1 MKKKYQV
8 FVSSTYEDL
17 QEERKAVSQTLL
29 EFGCIPAGMEL
40 FPASNKKSWDII
52 KKVIDD
58 SDYYLLIIGC
68 RYGSTRNIRKKVL
81 SYTEMEYNYAQK
93 IHKPIIAFISSNDI
107 KKMPFEKVD
116 SDLDNR
122 ARLELFKEKVKS
134 SSRNVAFWSDTGSL
148 VSKITTSLKAA
159 IEDSPQSGWVKCA
172 DLGIDGSD
180 SEFEKVDSIIGRW
193 GVDKIFRTRA
203 EKNYESDRILES
215 HNIKQLDGIAF
226 GLRSFR
232 IQRTNDIISCLK
244 NGANIRLL
252 VMNPLSKFAIQRARE
267 EHEVDDSIAKSIEDL
282 INWARDINSRSKS
295 GSIQI
300 KLYNSMTLDF
310 YWRIDDCIYVG
321 PYLYGVPSQQTIT
334 YKFNKGGLAFEQYA
348 DYFERLWNDEELTKP
363 I

>member
-17 QEERKAVSQTLL
+17 QEERKAVSQALL

-52 KKVIDD
+52 KRVIDD
-58 SDYYLLIIGC
+58 SDYYLLIIGG
-68 RYGSTRNIRKKVL
+68 RYGSTRKIGKNIL
-81 SYTEMEYNYAQK
+81 SYTEMEYNYAQRT
-93 IHKPIIAFISSNDI
+93 HKPIIAFICNNDI
-107 KKMPFEKVD
+107 KKMSFEKVD

-122 ARLELFKEKVKS
+122 VRLEKFKKKVKN
-134 SSRNVAFWSDTGSL
+134 SSRNVAFWNDIGSL

-159 IEDSPQSGWVKCA
+159 IEDSPQSGWVKCTE
-172 DLGIDGSD
+172 LGINSSD
-180 SEFEKVDSIIGRW
+180 SEFERVENIIGRW

-215 HNIKQLDGIAF
+215 HSIKRLDGIAF

-232 IQRTNDIISCLK
+232 TQRTNDIINCLK
-244 NGANIRLL
+244 NGAKIRLL
-252 VMNPLSKFAIQRARE
+252 VMNPHSDFVIQRSRE
-267 EHEVDDSIAKSIEDL
+267 EHESDDSIAKSIEEL
-282 INWARDINSRSKS
+282 IEWAKDVGSRSNN
-295 GSIQI
+295 GSIQV

-310 YWRIDDCIYVG
+310 YWRIDDCMYVG

-334 YKFNKGGLAFEQYA
+334 YKFNQNGLAFKQYE
-348 DYFERLWNDEELTKP
+348 DYFERLWNNEELTKP
-363 I
+363 L

>member
-17 QEERKAVSQTLL
+17 QEERKAVSQILL
-29 EFGCIPAGMEL
+29 EIGCIPAGMEL
-40 FPASNKKSWDII
+40 FPASNNKSWEII
-52 KKVIDD
+52 KRVIDD
-58 SDYYLLIIGC
+58 SDYYLLIIGG
-68 RYGSTRNIRKKVL
+68 RYGSTRKIGKRTL
-81 SYTEMEYNYAQK
+81 SFTEMEYNYAQK
-93 IHKPIIAFISSNDI
+93 THKPIIAFINNNDY

-116 SDLDNR
+116 SVPE
-122 ARLELFKEKVKS
+122 AREKLEAFKQKVKD
-134 SSRNVAFWSDTGSL
+134 SSRNVAFWTDQGTL
-148 VSKITTSLKAA
+148 ASKITNSLKVAV
-159 IEDSPQSGWVKCA
+159 EDSPQSGWVKCA
-172 DLGIDGSD
+172 DIGIDGSD
-180 SEFEKVDSIIGRW
+180 AEFEKIESIIGRW

-232 IQRTNDIISCLK
+232 VQRTNDILSCLE

-252 VMNPLSKFAIQRARE
+252 VMNPYSRFAIQRARE
-267 EHEVDDSIAKSIEDL
+267 EHEADDSISKSIEDL
-282 INWARDINSRSKS
+282 LKWVKNINSRSKN

-310 YWRIDDCIYVG
+310 YWRIDDCLYIG

-334 YKFNKGGLAFEQYA
+334 YKFNQGGLAFEQYTE
-348 DYFERLWNDEELTKP
+348 YFERLWNDKELTSQL
-363 I
+363 